1 MNRRAWITGFLAT
14 VLTGAAF
21 ALDDPGKEKLGLVRV
36 TVYHATD
43 GDPRAAGDKALPV
56 AAEIVERLRR
66 EERLRFKHY
75 RMLGRDTQ
83 PLLRSYESWAEPL
96 KPSDE
101 VMVRF
106 EAQGMPCKKS
116 ALLDL
121 ELWLGRKKIV
131 KTDTRLEG
139 DKPLFMLG
147 PEWRGG
153 RLIIAVALASAKKT
167 DS

>member
-1 MNRRAWITGFLAT
+1 MTRRTCISVFLASA
-14 VLTGAAF
+14 LAAA
-21 ALDDPGKEKLGLVRV
+21 ALALEDPGREKIGLVRV

-43 GDPRAAGDKALPV
+43 GDPQVAGDKALPV
-56 AAEIVERLRR
+56 AAKVVERLRR

-101 VMVRF
+101 VLVRF
-106 EAQGMPCKKS
+106 EAQGSPGGKS
-116 ALLDL
+116 AVLDL
-121 ELWLGRKKIV
+121 ELWLGRKKIL

-153 RLIIAVALASAKKT
+153 RLIIAVALASELKNK
-167 DS
+167 S